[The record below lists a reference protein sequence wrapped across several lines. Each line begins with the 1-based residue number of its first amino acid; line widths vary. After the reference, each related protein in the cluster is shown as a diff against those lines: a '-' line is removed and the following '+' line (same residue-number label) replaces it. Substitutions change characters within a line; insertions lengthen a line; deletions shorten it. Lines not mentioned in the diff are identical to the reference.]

1 MDDEPIEEMMQ
12 HLDEAKQLDHSETRR
27 GRKTSSASGLQAK
40 IQRRTDAAV
49 LASNYEARL
58 EELVSNDAVT
68 HRSGKEWKSAKAGF
82 DAHGRLPIYY
92 RQEGMVTHTGYI
104 SDIVLNPDENVEK
117 AREFIEH
124 ITEDDTYEEFNDR
137 LDTTTFLVTD
147 GKRLEN
153 PFPQSAL
160 GKLSDGSPISENYSR
175 QPAHVVQRPGDF
187 PDFP

>member
-1 MDDEPIEEMMQ
+1 MNDESIEDMMQ
-12 HLDEAKQLDHSETRR
+12 HLPEAKRRDHSKTRR
-27 GRKTSSASGLQAK
+27 SRRTSSASGLQAK

-68 HRSGKEWKSAKAGF
+68 HRSGKEWKSAKAGV

-92 RQEGMVTHTGYI
+92 RQDGTVTHTGYI
-104 SDIVLNPDENVEK
+104 SRIVLNPDENADE
-117 AREFIEH
+117 AEEFIKH
-124 ITEDDTYEEFNDR
+124 ITEDDTYEEYNDR

-147 GKRLEN
+147 GKRLEE
-153 PFPQSAL
+153 PFPQSTL
-160 GKLSDGSPISENYSR
+160 RKLSDGSTISENFSR